1 MPRCDSQPDG
11 LGWSTRS
18 PNDACSC
25 TSSATATS
33 DLLGTTVQQGAPA
46 PAPPSD
52 LPRSPSSVLPR
63 GGGFCPASL
72 QAGRGVLV
80 VREEWSSEPIRL
92 CVTPGKCP
100 RGQAP
105 QPPLPRIGAGP
116 VRQASRPIAEIGI
129 EYSLRVSLPE
139 HTRLLMLCEAVILCR
154 CLRQLV
160 LELCAYKCAV
170 VQARAL
176 QAYGKE
182 TPGAKSWMR
191 ISD

>member
-1 MPRCDSQPDG
+1 
-11 LGWSTRS
+11 
-18 PNDACSC
+18 
-25 TSSATATS
+25 
-33 DLLGTTVQQGAPA
+33 
-46 PAPPSD
+46 
-52 LPRSPSSVLPR
+52 
-63 GGGFCPASL
+63 SL

-80 VREEWSSEPIRL
+80 VREEWSSEPIPL

-154 CLRQLV
+154 CLSFPPGLPTSHRNATVWADNLPTTGPLRD
-160 LELCAYKCAV
+160 LEEKAAAWLLRYL
-170 VQARAL
+170 AL
-176 QAYGKE
+176 DRENPIVAFDQFQKTE
-182 TPGAKSWMR
+182 TR
-191 ISD
+191 T